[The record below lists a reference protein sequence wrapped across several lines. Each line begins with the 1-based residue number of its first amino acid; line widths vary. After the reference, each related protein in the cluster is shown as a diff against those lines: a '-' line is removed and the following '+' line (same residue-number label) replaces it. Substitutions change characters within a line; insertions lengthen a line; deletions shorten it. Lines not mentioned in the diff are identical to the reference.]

1 MSNGHI
7 NYKWPYSI
15 AMLNYQRV
23 NWGYLPYVRPLFQAF
38 AREYPSKIWPY
49 IVQYLHFR
57 ILEFPLIIAIHSPEM
72 RLYRIFTLLHLLA
85 FYWEMLLATGHRIKH
100 LGIKKNIPCSGRA
113 SLIMTI
119 IPERENK
126 RSL

>member
-1 MSNGHI
+1 M
-7 NYKWPYSI
+7 
-15 AMLNYQRV
+15 
-23 NWGYLPYVRPLFQAF
+23 FQAF

-100 LGIKKNIPCSGRA
+100 LGIKKKHPMLWESIPYNNYHSREGEQEV
-113 SLIMTI
+113 IMI
-119 IPERENK
+119 YPDEMG
-126 RSL
+126 